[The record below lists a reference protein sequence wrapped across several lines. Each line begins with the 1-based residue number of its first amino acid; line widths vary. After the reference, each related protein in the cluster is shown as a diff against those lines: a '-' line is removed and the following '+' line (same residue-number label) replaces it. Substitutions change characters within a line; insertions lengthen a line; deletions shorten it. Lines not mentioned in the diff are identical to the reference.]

1 MNIVLFTPN
10 ESRFE
15 FFRCVYLNDK
25 PSRLI
30 VELKG
35 TDKPSRLI
43 VELKG
48 TRIGLQQ
55 QKLIFEQRWSPYT
68 W

>member
-15 FFRCVYLNDK
+15 FSRCVYLN
-25 PSRLI
+25 
-30 VELKG
+30 
-35 TDKPSRLI
+35 DKPSRLI

-55 QKLIFEQRWSPYT
+55 QKLIFE
-68 W
+68 